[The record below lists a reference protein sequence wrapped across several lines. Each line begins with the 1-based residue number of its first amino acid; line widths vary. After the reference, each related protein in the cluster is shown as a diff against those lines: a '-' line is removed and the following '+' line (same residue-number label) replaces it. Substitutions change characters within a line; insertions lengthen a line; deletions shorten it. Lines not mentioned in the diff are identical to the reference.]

1 MIADLDVNKIA
12 EYKSISHIEMAY
24 PTLTNDSVSLEHPP
38 YAVALSV
45 CVGAITDSIRFLECG
60 CSNDHV

>member
-1 MIADLDVNKIA
+1 MYAVIADLDVNKMT
-12 EYKSISHIEMAY
+12 EYKSIFAHIEMAY

-45 CVGAITDSIRFLECG
+45 FFGAITDSI
-60 CSNDHV
+60 